1 MVRGSMEPV
10 IGIDLGT
17 TYSAVATLDQGR
29 PVIIPSRAGA
39 RLTPSVIGFTAMGD
53 RVVGER
59 AQMLGD
65 EAPDRVA
72 PATKRFIGK
81 RWSQALEKAARQV
94 VPYPLL
100 SGPSGEVR
108 IKVAGKVMPL
118 TQVSAMLL
126 GELKLDAEAHFGG
139 TVSRCVITVPANF
152 DEGQRQ
158 ATREAARIAGL
169 DVLRMLNEPTAAA
182 MAYGLVNSFQGRALV
197 FDLGGGTFDVSVLEM
212 EDGVYEVR
220 ATGGDAQLGGDDFD
234 SRIVQWLV
242 AQVPDLSREAV
253 MKDRISMQ
261 RLRYA
266 AERAKRTLSE
276 KPEAFLSVSELGDH
290 STEGARMS
298 QLDTALTR
306 DFFET
311 LSQPLTRRCLEVCQQ
326 VLEAAK
332 LKATDIE
339 AVMLVGGMTRMPLIR
354 TMVTQFF
361 ARPPVSGV
369 NPDEAVALGSAVH
382 AAELA
387 SRRGQTVLIDVATHT
402 LSVGVLGGT
411 VRRLIAKN
419 SPVPSTARDTFLPG
433 RIGQTQ
439 ARIPV
444 FQGESEWADECTRLG
459 EVVLSDLS
467 VVRRADVPIEVS
479 FELSNEG
486 TLAVRAVDTT
496 TGIAEALRIEA
507 RTTLSQTEVDSLSNE
522 QAQYSKQ
529 QAEKDKVQAIATFP
543 RVLDKAERLVRLLEK
558 SAEENPSPEADTA
571 VGQVKALLA
580 QGRVAVKLGD
590 TTQMAE
596 VTRLLERL
604 VTLT

>member
-1 MVRGSMEPV
+1 MEPV

-17 TYSAVATLDQGR
+17 TYSAVATLDAGR
-29 PVIIPSRAGA
+29 PLVIPSRAGA
-39 RLTPSVIGFTAMGD
+39 RLTPSVVGFTAMGE

-59 AQMLGD
+59 AQILGD

-81 RWSQALEKAARQV
+81 RWSPQLEKVARAV
-94 VPYPLL
+94 VPYPVLA
-100 SGPSGEVR
+100 GPQGEVR
-108 IKVAGKVMPL
+108 IKVAGRVMPL

-126 GELKLDAEAHFGG
+126 GELKLDAEAHFGSA
-139 TVSRCVITVPANF
+139 VSKAVITVPANF

-169 DVLRMLNEPTAAA
+169 EVLRLLNEPTAAA

-212 EDGVYEVR
+212 ESGVYEVM
-220 ATGGDAQLGGDDFD
+220 ATGGDPQLGGDDFD
-234 SRIVQWLV
+234 ARIVQWLL
-242 AQVPDLSREAV
+242 AQVPDGSRDAV

-266 AERAKRTLSE
+266 AERAKRTLSDQ
-276 KPEAFLSVSELGDH
+276 PEASISVGELGDH
-290 STEGARMS
+290 SEGAGNHFC

-306 DFFET
+306 DFFEQ
-311 LSQPLTRRCLEVCQQ
+311 LVQPLTSRCLEVCQQ

-332 LKATDIE
+332 LQASDVE

-354 TMVTQFF
+354 ALVTQFF
-361 ARPPVSGV
+361 GRQPVSGV
-369 NPDEAVALGSAVH
+369 NPDEAVALGAAVH

-387 SRRGQTVLIDVATHT
+387 SREGKTLLIDVATHT

-411 VRRLIAKN
+411 VRKLIARN
-419 SPVPSTARDTFLPG
+419 SPVPASARETFLPG
-433 RIGQTQ
+433 RTGQTS
-439 ARIPV
+439 ARIPIY
-444 FQGESEWADECTRLG
+444 QGESEFSDECTRLG
-459 EVVLSDLS
+459 EVVLSELR
-467 VVRRADVPIEVS
+467 VVNRSDVPIDVA
-479 FELSNEG
+479 FELSSEG
-486 TLAVRAVDTT
+486 TLSVRAVDTT
-496 TGIAEALRIEA
+496 TGMAEAIRIEA
-507 RTTLSQTEVDSLSNE
+507 RTTLNQTEVDSLSQE
-522 QAQYSKQ
+522 QAAYSQQ
-529 QAEKDKVQAIATFP
+529 QAEKDKVLAISGFP

-558 SAEENPSPEADTA
+558 SAEENPSPEADSA

-590 TTQMAE
+590 TAQMAE

-604 VTLT
+604 VALA

>member
-1 MVRGSMEPV
+1 MDPV

-17 TYSAVATLDQGR
+17 TYSAVATLDSGR

-39 RLTPSVIGFTAMGD
+39 RLTPSVIGFTAMGE

-59 AQMLGD
+59 AQILGD

-81 RWSQALEKAARQV
+81 RFSPALEKAAKAV
-94 VPYPLL
+94 VPYPVLA
-100 SGPSGEVR
+100 GPQGEVR
-108 IKVAGKVMPL
+108 IKVAGRVMPL

-126 GELKLDAEAHFGG
+126 GELKLDAEAHFGRP
-139 TVSRCVITVPANF
+139 VSKAVITVPANF

-169 DVLRMLNEPTAAA
+169 EVLRLLNEPTAAA

-212 EDGVYEVR
+212 ENGVYEVK
-220 ATGGDAQLGGDDFD
+220 ATGGDTQLGGDDFD
-234 SRIVQWLV
+234 ARIVQWLV
-242 AQVPDLSREAV
+242 AQVPDLHRDAV
-253 MKDRISMQ
+253 TKDRVSMQ

-276 KPEAFLSVSELGDH
+276 QSEAFLSLAELGDH
-290 STEGARMS
+290 SGDAPDRLCT
-298 QLDTALTR
+298 LDTALTR

-311 LSQPLTRRCLEVCQQ
+311 LSEPLTTRCLDVCRQ
-326 VLEAAK
+326 VLAEAK
-332 LKATDIE
+332 LTAQDVE

-354 TMVTQFF
+354 ALVTKFF
-361 ARPPVSGV
+361 GRPPVTGV
-369 NPDEAVALGSAVH
+369 NPDEAVALGAAVH

-387 SRRGQTVLIDVATHT
+387 SRHGQTLLIDVATHT

-411 VRRLIAKN
+411 ARRLIPRN
-419 SPVPSTARDTFLPG
+419 SPVPASAKDVFLPG
-433 RIGQTQ
+433 RTGQTQ

-444 FQGESEWADECTRLG
+444 YQGESEFTDECTKLG
-459 EVVLSDLS
+459 EVVLSDIS
-467 VVRRADVPIEVS
+467 VVNRAEVPIEVT

-486 TLAVRAVDTT
+486 TLSVRAVDTT

-507 RTTLSQTEVDSLSNE
+507 RTTLSPSEVDSLSKE
-522 QAQYSKQ
+522 QAAYSEQ
-529 QAEKDKVQAIATFP
+529 QGEKDKVQALQTFP

-558 SAEENPSPEADTA
+558 SAEENPSPEADSV

-590 TTQMAE
+590 TSQMAE

-604 VTLT
+604 VALS

>member
-1 MVRGSMEPV
+1 MEPV

-17 TYSAVATLDQGR
+17 TYSAVGTLDVGM
-29 PVIIPSRAGA
+29 PVLIPSRVGA
-39 RLTPSVIGFTAMGD
+39 RLTPSVVGFTAMGE
-53 RVVGER
+53 RVAGER
-59 AQMLGD
+59 AQILGD

-81 RWSQALEKAARQV
+81 RWSAELEKAAKPV
-94 VPYPLL
+94 VPYPVLE
-100 SGPSGEVR
+100 GPQGEVR
-108 IKVAGKVMPL
+108 IKIAGRVMPI

-126 GELKLDAEAHFGG
+126 GELKLDAEAHFGRP
-139 TVSRCVITVPANF
+139 VSKAVITVPANF

-158 ATREAARIAGL
+158 ATREAARIAGFE
-169 DVLRMLNEPTAAA
+169 VLRLLNEPTAAA

-212 EDGVYEVR
+212 ENGVFEVR
-220 ATGGDAQLGGDDFD
+220 ATGGDPQLGGDDFD
-234 SRIVQWLV
+234 ARIVQWLL
-242 AQVPDLSREAV
+242 AQVPDLHREAV
-253 MKDRISMQ
+253 SRDRVSMQ

-266 AERAKRTLSE
+266 AERAKRALSDR
-276 KPEAFLSVSELGDH
+276 PEAFISVSELGDH
-290 STEGARMS
+290 SEGVPAHWA

-311 LSQPLTRRCLEVCQQ
+311 LSQPLSQRCLEVCQQ
-326 VLEAAK
+326 VLDAAK
-332 LKATDIE
+332 LKPSDVE

-354 TMVTQFF
+354 QVVSQFF
-361 ARPPVSGV
+361 GRQPVTGV
-369 NPDEAVALGSAVH
+369 NPDEAVALGAAVH

-387 SRRGQTVLIDVATHT
+387 SRQGQTVLIDVATHT

-411 VRRLIAKN
+411 VRRLIARN
-419 SPVPSTARDTFLPG
+419 SPVPASAKETFLPG
-433 RIGQTQ
+433 RTGQTQ

-444 FQGESEWADECTRLG
+444 FQGESEFSDECTRLG
-459 EVVLSDLS
+459 EVVLSDIN
-467 VVRRADVPIEVS
+467 VVNRAEVPIEVT

-486 TLAVRAVDTT
+486 TLSVRAVDTT
-496 TGIAEALRIEA
+496 TGMAEAIRVEA
-507 RTTLSQTEVDSLSNE
+507 RTTLSSTEVDSLSQE
-522 QAQYSKQ
+522 QAAYSAQ
-529 QAEKDKVQAIATFP
+529 QAEKDKAQAIQTFP

-558 SAEENPSPEADTA
+558 SAEENPSPEADSA

-590 TTQMAE
+590 TAQMAE

-604 VTLT
+604 VALGA

>member
-1 MVRGSMEPV
+1 MEPV

-17 TYSAVATLDQGR
+17 TYSAVGTLDAGR
-29 PVIIPSRAGA
+29 PLLIPSRAGA
-39 RLTPSVIGFTAMGD
+39 RLTPSVVGFTAFGE

-59 AQMLGD
+59 AQILGD

-81 RWSQALEKAARQV
+81 RWSPELEKAARLV
-94 VPYPLL
+94 VPYPVLQ
-100 SGPSGEVR
+100 GPQGEVR
-108 IKVAGKVMPL
+108 IKVAGRVMPL

-126 GELKLDAEAHFGG
+126 GELKLDAEAHFGRP
-139 TVSRCVITVPANF
+139 VSKAVITVPANF

-169 DVLRMLNEPTAAA
+169 EVLRLLNEPTAAA

-220 ATGGDAQLGGDDFD
+220 ATGGDPQLGGDDFD
-234 SRIVQWLV
+234 ARIVQWLL
-242 AQVPDLSREAV
+242 AQVPDLYRDAVSR
-253 MKDRISMQ
+253 DRVSMQ

-266 AERAKRTLSE
+266 AERAKRTLSD
-276 KPEAFLSVSELGDH
+276 KPEAFISLTELGEHVDGVA
-290 STEGARMS
+290 SRTC

-306 DFFET
+306 EFFET
-311 LSQPLTRRCLEVCQQ
+311 LSEPLTSRCLDVCRQ

-332 LKATDIE
+332 LTPQDVE

-354 TMVTQFF
+354 QLVTQFF
-361 ARPPVSGV
+361 GKAPVTGV
-369 NPDEAVALGSAVH
+369 NPDEAVALGAAVH

-387 SRRGQTVLIDVATHT
+387 SRQGQTLLIDVATHT

-411 VRRLIAKN
+411 VRRLIARN
-419 SPVPSTARDTFLPG
+419 SPVPASAKETFLPG
-433 RIGQTQ
+433 RTGQTQ

-444 FQGESEWADECTRLG
+444 YQGESEFSDECTRLG
-459 EVVLSDLS
+459 EVVLSDIS
-467 VVRRADVPIEVS
+467 VVNRAEVPIEVT

-486 TLAVRAVDTT
+486 TLSVRAVDTT
-496 TGIAEALRIEA
+496 TGMAEAIRIEA
-507 RTTLSQTEVDSLSNE
+507 RTTLSASEVDTLSQE
-522 QAQYSKQ
+522 QAAYSAQ
-529 QAEKDKVQAIATFP
+529 QAEKDRAVAAQTFP

-558 SAEENPSPEADTA
+558 SAEENPSPEADSA

-590 TTQMAE
+590 TVQMAE

-604 VTLT
+604 VALG

>member
-1 MVRGSMEPV
+1 MDPV

-17 TYSAVATLDQGR
+17 TYSAVATLESGR

-39 RLTPSVIGFTAMGD
+39 RLTPSVVGFTAVGE

-59 AQMLGD
+59 AQILGD

-81 RWSQALEKAARQV
+81 RWSAALEKAAKAV

-100 SGPSGEVR
+100 AGPQGEVR
-108 IKVAGKVMPL
+108 IRVAGRVMPL

-126 GELKLDAEAHFGG
+126 GELKLDAEAHFGRP
-139 TVSRCVITVPANF
+139 VSKAVITVPANF

-169 DVLRMLNEPTAAA
+169 DVLRLLNEPTAAA

-212 EDGVYEVR
+212 ENGVYEVK
-220 ATGGDAQLGGDDFD
+220 ATGGDTQLGGDDFD
-234 SRIVQWLV
+234 ARIVQWLV
-242 AQVPDLSREAV
+242 AQVPDLHRDAV
-253 MKDRISMQ
+253 SKDRVSMQ

-276 KPEAFLSVSELGDH
+276 QSEAFLSLAELGDH
-290 STEGARMS
+290 SGDSPDRLCT
-298 QLDTALTR
+298 LDTALTR

-311 LSQPLTRRCLEVCQQ
+311 LSEPLTTRCLDVCRQ
-326 VLEAAK
+326 VLAEAK
-332 LKATDIE
+332 LTAQDVE

-354 TMVTQFF
+354 ALVTKFF
-361 ARPPVSGV
+361 GRPPVTGV
-369 NPDEAVALGSAVH
+369 NPDEAVALGAAVH

-387 SRRGQTVLIDVATHT
+387 SRQGQTLLIDVATHT

-411 VRRLIAKN
+411 VRRLIPRN
-419 SPVPSTARDTFLPG
+419 SPVPASAKDTFLPG
-433 RIGQTQ
+433 RTGQTQ

-444 FQGESEWADECTRLG
+444 YQGESEFTDECTKLG
-459 EVVLSDLS
+459 EVVLTDIS
-467 VVRRADVPIEVS
+467 VVNRAEVPIEVT

-486 TLAVRAVDTT
+486 TLSVRAVDTT
-496 TGIAEALRIEA
+496 TGIAEAIRVEA
-507 RTTLSQTEVDSLSNE
+507 RTTLSQSEVDSLSKE
-522 QAQYSKQ
+522 QAAYSEQ
-529 QAEKDKVQAIATFP
+529 QAEKDKVLAIQTFP

-558 SAEENPSPEADTA
+558 SAEENPSPEADSA

-590 TTQMAE
+590 TAQMAE

-604 VTLT
+604 VALS

>member
-1 MVRGSMEPV
+1 MEPV

-17 TYSAVATLDQGR
+17 TYSAVATLDAGR
-29 PVIIPSRAGA
+29 PLVIPSRAGA
-39 RLTPSVIGFTAMGD
+39 RLTPSVVGFTAMGE

-59 AQMLGD
+59 AQILGD

-81 RWSQALEKAARQV
+81 RWSPQLEKIARAV
-94 VPYPLL
+94 VPYPVLA
-100 SGPSGEVR
+100 GPQGEVR
-108 IKVAGKVMPL
+108 IKVAGRVMPL

-126 GELKLDAEAHFGG
+126 GELKLDAEAHFGVA
-139 TVSRCVITVPANF
+139 VSKAVITVPANF

-169 DVLRMLNEPTAAA
+169 EVLRLLNEPTAAA

-212 EDGVYEVR
+212 ESGVYEVK
-220 ATGGDAQLGGDDFD
+220 ATGGDPQLGGDDFD
-234 SRIVQWLV
+234 ARIVQWLV
-242 AQVPDLSREAV
+242 AQVPDSYRDAV
-253 MKDRISMQ
+253 TKDRISMQ

-266 AERAKRTLSE
+266 AERAKRTLSDQ
-276 KPEAFLSVSELGDH
+276 PEAYISVGELGDH
-290 STEGARMS
+290 SEGAGNHLC

-306 DFFET
+306 DFFEQ
-311 LSQPLTRRCLEVCQQ
+311 LSQPLTTRCLEVCRQ

-332 LKATDIE
+332 LQPADVE

-354 TMVTQFF
+354 ALVTQFF
-361 ARPPVSGV
+361 GRQPVSGV
-369 NPDEAVALGSAVH
+369 NPDEAVALGAAVH

-387 SRRGQTVLIDVATHT
+387 SREGKTLLIDVATHT

-411 VRRLIAKN
+411 VRRLIARN
-419 SPVPSTARDTFLPG
+419 SPVPASARETFLPG
-433 RIGQTQ
+433 RTGQTS

-444 FQGESEWADECTRLG
+444 YQGESEFSDECTKLG
-459 EVVLSDLS
+459 EVVLSELS
-467 VVRRADVPIEVS
+467 VVNRSDVPIDVA

-486 TLAVRAVDTT
+486 TLSVRAVDTT
-496 TGIAEALRIEA
+496 TGMAEAIRIEA
-507 RTTLSQTEVDSLSNE
+507 RTTLNPTEVDSLSQE
-522 QAQYSKQ
+522 QAAYSQQ
-529 QAEKDKVQAIATFP
+529 QAEKDKVLAISTFP

-558 SAEENPSPEADTA
+558 SAEENPSPEADSA

-580 QGRVAVKLGD
+580 QGRIAVKLGD
-590 TTQMAE
+590 TAQMAE

-604 VTLT
+604 VALA